1 MRHEE
6 TMGQRFPEGEDRNLI
21 FAFFAHSSLLRAFVA
36 YFNFWLT

>member
-6 TMGQRFPEGEDRNLI
+6 TMGQRFHEDRNLI